1 MSDHLRPRL
10 GRLSRRRV
18 LAGGAALTA
27 VAALLAAG
35 GPAPAAT
42 QAPTAAVAPK
52 PTDAAPRPAAADKP
66 AEATKPAGAQPAAA
80 APGTKKLS
88 GEVEFW
94 SRETGDARQRSVRK
108 RLDEFGQATGA
119 RPKVQF
125 MIFQESV
132 QKTQAAIAAGTL
144 PDVGQQGQD
153 VTMSFAGAGHLSP
166 LDDTYKELG
175 PQNFVQLQQKDA
187 YVNWKG
193 KLYGLPWSIETR
205 ILYYHRDL
213 LDKAGVKPPKLWSE
227 WVDAAKKLTQG
238 EQFGYLYP
246 FEGAVAGHVWIS
258 LAQSDGGTLLDKDGT
273 IVAAESPGVT
283 EGLQFAGDFYLKH
296 KVMPEAAPTYKGTD
310 ANQLFYL
317 KKVAMLYGNGQIIDD
332 LVKTKPDLLPNVGA
346 VLMPVNKPDQVTRS
360 FLGGSQL
367 FTFKASKNPEAGL
380 ELLKWL
386 FQEPW
391 YTDHITSTNGAVL
404 PVTKA
409 GVGADFFQK
418 NELRKL
424 LVTQAETAL
433 RYGGP
438 FYGNTPYTGEAEAK
452 LLFAQAL
459 TDLAAGKKSASEAVK
474 ELDSGLKELAKS
486 SPT

>member
-1 MSDHLRPRL
+1 MHEVVAWTTAQLPEDRPRHLLGIGEIDDLIRGVELGIDTFDCAMPTRL
-10 GRLSRRRV
+10 GRHGMALVPAPEARWRVDLTAARWSDSDAPIMDGCPCPACAVGLSRGYLRYLLR
-18 LAGGAALTA
+18 ARELTA
-27 VAALLAAG
+27 LRLLTLHNVAFVVRLM
-35 GPAPAAT
+35 
-42 QAPTAAVAPK
+42 
-52 PTDAAPRPAAADKP
+52 
-66 AEATKPAGAQPAAA
+66 
-80 APGTKKLS
+80 
-88 GEVEFW
+88 
-94 SRETGDARQRSVRK
+94 ARLR
-108 RLDEFGQATGA
+108 
-119 RPKVQF
+119 
-125 MIFQESV
+125 
-132 QKTQAAIAAGTL
+132 AAIAAGTL

-193 KLYGLPWSIETR
+193 KFYGLPWYIETR

-238 EQFGYLYP
+238 EQFGYLHS
-246 FEGAVAGHVWIS
+246 FEGATAGHVWIS
-258 LAQSDGGTLLDKDGT
+258 LAQSDGGTLLDKDGN
-273 IVAAESPGVT
+273 IVAADSPGVT

-310 ANQLFYL
+310 VNQLFYL
-317 KKVAMLYGNGQIIDD
+317 KKVAILYGNGQIIDD
-332 LVKTKPDLLPNVGA
+332 LVRTKPDLLPNVGG
-346 VLMPVNKPDQVTRS
+346 VLMPINKPDQVTRS
-360 FLGGSQL
+360 FLGGFQL

-391 YTDHITSTNGAVL
+391 YTDYTTSTNGAAL

-409 GVGADFFQK
+409 GVSADFFQK

-424 LVTQAETAL
+424 LVTQEETAL

-438 FYGNTPYTGEAEAK
+438 IYGNTPYMGEAEGK

-459 TDLAAGKKSASEAVK
+459 TDLVAGKKSASEAVK
-474 ELDSGLKELAKS
+474 ALDSGLKELAKS
-486 SPT
+486 APT